1 MRTIS
6 YSQLEKRIQTAAGLT
21 SLDTT
26 DRFFIQNS
34 VNHRLREAWDFAPWP
49 ELTELRQEKVGEV
62 ATDVD
67 IGPDLADQ
75 FCSSQH
81 TPDHWYDASDSSTI
95 TQDNGKV
102 SGLADKV
109 GAYDLSVTTE
119 EFKPTVLEG
128 DCGLNGNTALRFDGF
143 DDRLLYLD
151 DGPLRGDNI
160 YIFTSFELHDLR
172 YGSLY
177 LQPSKGDYDDEFI
190 VAHAPW
196 RAGELAYQFGMGGQY
211 IGVSQNAIFA
221 KDTPYVMQISSSLRD
236 DYTHARL
243 NSSEIARVEGTRGF
257 TGNDIVNFQLGGR
270 QHSNSALDPYDDF
283 FLGMKFGEMM
293 IFTRYLS
300 LEDQQIIE
308 AYLSRK
314 WGIKEKQVIGSKG
327 TNELRHEVLNVFD
340 KNPLNER
347 TSREVNFTLLN
358 SRLLLNDDYK
368 GDSVWMLAKK
378 EFTSVSSKSSVPAIF
393 ESFLVSAVLADFYRG
408 DGRQDFAQ
416 VEENRANES
425 LLRELD
431 KVERLSQQNKIP
443 IRTYQ
448 PILNPSNQA
457 RL

>member
-6 YSQLEKRIQTAAGLT
+6 YSQLEKRIQTAAGLA

-34 VNHRLREAWDFAPWP
+34 VNHRLREAWDFAEWP

-62 ATDVD
+62 STDVD

-95 TQDNGKV
+95 TQDNGRV

-109 GAYDLSVTTE
+109 GAYDLSVSTE
-119 EFKPTVLEG
+119 EYKPTVLEG

-177 LQPSKGDYDDEFI
+177 LQPSRGDYEDEFL

-196 RAGELAYQFGMGGQY
+196 RAGELAYQFGMGGEY
-211 IGVSQNAIFA
+211 IGVSQKAIFE

-257 TGNDIVNFQLGGR
+257 TGNDIVNFQIGGR
-270 QHSNSALDPYDDF
+270 QHSDPSLNPYDDF

-300 LEDQQIIE
+300 LKDQQIIE

-340 KNPLNER
+340 KNPLSDV
-347 TSREVNFTLLN
+347 TSREVNFSLLN
-358 SRLLLNDDYK
+358 SRLLLNDSYT
-368 GDSVWMLAKK
+368 GESVWMLVKK
-378 EFTSVSSKSSVPAIF
+378 EFTPITSKGSVPAIF
-393 ESFLVSAVLADFYRG
+393 ESYLVSAVLADLYRG
-408 DGRQDFAQ
+408 DGRQDYAQ
-416 VEENRANES
+416 LEEGRANES

-431 KVERLSQQNKIP
+431 KIERQSKQNNIP
-443 IRTYQ
+443 VRSYHPNLIQTNYAQ
-448 PILNPSNQA
+448 I
-457 RL
+457 